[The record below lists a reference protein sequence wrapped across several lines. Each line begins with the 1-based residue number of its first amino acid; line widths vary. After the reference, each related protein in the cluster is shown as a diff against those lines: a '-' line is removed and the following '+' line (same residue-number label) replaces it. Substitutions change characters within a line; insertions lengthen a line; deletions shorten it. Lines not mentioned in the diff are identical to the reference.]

1 MAAPLADSPK
11 SDLGFGPSMLPVT
24 KLPSNVA
31 PAFSSGPDIGRVDTG
46 KNVAYAIRVRADL
59 KVGDREFSG
68 DVCMHEVVMLRRFY
82 EDLGSGSVRL
92 SPEWPPAY
100 QRLVPMTQEMLQ
112 KELERMLSN
121 FVIPK
126 PNHLHVVCHA
136 YLGTEPAEQLRRL
149 HDVMRRQ
156 MEAWSK
162 TVDLALKRLPAT
174 APVNEH
180 WRLVAAFESI
190 TSKELEEIANIA
202 DPGRNGSDGIELP
215 EVLAPRMDGALA
227 TATPAVVNGDPA
239 AKLTPEAAM
248 KMVEAEESGDDDS
261 AVLVQRLIDKAGL
274 DQQQAMSVAAC
285 AQLAGDDIP
294 DEAIS
299 EAIQSKAKAKIE
311 AVRRALKG

>member
-1 MAAPLADSPK
+1 MADTPK

-24 KLPSNVA
+24 KLPANVA

-112 KELERMLSN
+112 KELDRILSN
-121 FVIPK
+121 FIIPR
-126 PNHLHVVCHA
+126 PNSIHVVAHA

-149 HDVMRRQ
+149 HEVMRKQ
-156 MEAWSK
+156 MEEWSK
-162 TVDLALKRLPAT
+162 TVDLALARLPAT
-174 APVNEH
+174 APTNPH
-180 WRLVAAFESI
+180 WRLVAAFEAI
-190 TSKELEEIANIA
+190 TSKELEAIANIA
-202 DPGRNGSDGIELP
+202 DPARSGNDGIELP
-215 EVLAPRMDGALA
+215 EVLAPTSRMDGALA
-227 TATPAVVNGDPA
+227 TAKPVIVKDEPA
-239 AKLTPEAAM
+239 AQLTPEAAM
-248 KMVEAEESGDDDS
+248 KMVEVEESADDDA

-274 DQQQAMSVAAC
+274 DQQQALSVAAC

-294 DEAIS
+294 DEAIA
-299 EAIQSKAKAKIE
+299 EAIQSKAKTKID